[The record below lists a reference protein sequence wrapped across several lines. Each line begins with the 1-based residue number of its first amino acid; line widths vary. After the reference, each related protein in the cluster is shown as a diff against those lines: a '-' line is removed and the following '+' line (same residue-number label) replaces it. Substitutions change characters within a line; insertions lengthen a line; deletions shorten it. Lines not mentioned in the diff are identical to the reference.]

1 MILRLREA
9 HINNLEKA
17 RSAEGVSDLEAET
30 IVCTSCVCFVCLCTI
45 HILYLYERHVLCH
58 LCLLDNF
65 FFFCCSAASDARG
78 DQPLKTQGGAQS

>member
-30 IVCTSCVCFVCLCTI
+30 IVCTSCVCFVRLCTI
-45 HILYLYERHVLCH
+45 HVLYLYEEHVL
-58 LCLLDNF
+58 F
-65 FFFCCSAASDARG
+65 SWREFFCCSAASDARG